1 MPSTMFL
8 FPQADLSRFLR
19 DECGAVTVDWVVLTG
34 AVVGLGLATTAV
46 VSAGV
51 ESISQETADELA
63 GTSISTRFGR
73 AVSLFSGNF
82 SNGAGGFT
90 GGTVINAPG
99 FGEILQV
106 GANDTVEL
114 TLDVPP
120 GSTSATIGFDLIAA
134 DDFDGDTA
142 TIFVNGQAVSVYSD
156 NDGNITVSDNGVSGV
171 SVSVNQ
177 QYTNTNNGGRAEA
190 DSRATYSIT
199 VDNPGSS
206 LTLGVASSQTAD
218 VDNEYFALDDVS
230 VSAD

>member
-1 MPSTMFL
+1 MPPTASL

-19 DECGAVTVDWVVLTG
+19 DESGAVTVDWVVLTG

-46 VSAGV
+46 VSGGV
-51 ESISQETADELA
+51 ESLSQETAQELA
-63 GTSISTRFGR
+63 GTSISTRF
-73 AVSLFSGNF
+73 ASVVSLFSGDF
-82 SNGAGGFT
+82 SSGAGGFT

-114 TLDVPP
+114 TLAVPP
-120 GSTSATIGFDLIAA
+120 GSTTATIGFDLIAA

-156 NDGNITVSDNGVSGV
+156 DDGNITVSDNGVSGV

-177 QYTNTNNGGRAEA
+177 QYTNVNNGGGAA
-190 DSRATYSIT
+190 SDSRATYSIT

-206 LTLGVASSQTAD
+206 LTLGVASSQSAG
-218 VDNEYFALDDVS
+218 VDNEFFALDDVS